1 LACYWHGQRYRSR
14 NSWPIEHGAA
24 KLVHIVTAP
33 FERGKGVAG
42 LLIAESTS
50 IMLQEGFCAL
60 YARIWHS
67 NRPSL
72 SAFTR
77 AGWRPCG
84 WLLQINPLRRELP
97 WTFRMR
103 TVGLSLRQK

>member
-1 LACYWHGQRYRSR
+1 VAYYWHGQRYRSR
-14 NSWPIEHGAA
+14 NSSHIEDGAA
-24 KLVHIVTAP
+24 KLVHIVTVP
-33 FERGKGVAG
+33 SERGKGVAS

-50 IMLQEGFCAL
+50 IMLQQGFCPL

-72 SAFTR
+72 SAFAR

-84 WLLQINPLRRELP
+84 WLLQANPFRRQLP
-97 WTFRMR
+97 WTFSVR
-103 TVGLSLRQK
+103 TGGSSLRQK